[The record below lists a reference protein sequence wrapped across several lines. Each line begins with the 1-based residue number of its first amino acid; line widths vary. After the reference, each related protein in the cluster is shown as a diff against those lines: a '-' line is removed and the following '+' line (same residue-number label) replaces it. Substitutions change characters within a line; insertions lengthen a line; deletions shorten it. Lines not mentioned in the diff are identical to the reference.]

1 MFKIGVFAFLS
12 RVPVKTLRYYDEIGL
27 LKPAEID
34 PFTGYRYYTA
44 DQMKRL
50 NRILVFK
57 DLGLSL
63 EQIKRLLDENLST
76 EQVVG
81 MLRLRMAEVQQ
92 ELQEGQGRLAL
103 IEAHIQQVQM
113 EGKVSTIDVVLKKVE
128 PQAILSMRMVIP
140 DLNTISQHVASL
152 YDRVYGFI
160 QRTGVQPSGPAL
172 AIYHVYSETYQYYS
186 ENIDT
191 ECAALVNPSTLPAQI
206 EEGITRRE
214 LEGYPTV
221 ASTLYKGPYTGIT
234 EAWVGV
240 GQWIADNGYRIIG
253 AAREIYLV
261 DPGQTPNPADYLTE
275 IQFPVEKI

>member
-12 RVPVKTLRYYDEIGL
+12 RVPVKTLRYYDEIAL
-27 LKPAEID
+27 LKPAEVD
-34 PFTGYRYYTA
+34 HFTGYRYYTA

-50 NRILVFK
+50 HRILVFK

-63 EQIKRLLDENLST
+63 EQIRRLLDENLST

-92 ELQEGQGRLAL
+92 ELQEGQARLAL

-128 PQAILSMRMVIP
+128 PQTILSMRMVIP

-160 QRTGVQPSGPAL
+160 GPAL

-191 ECAALVNPSTLPAQI
+191 ECAALVNPATLPAQI
-206 EEGITRRE
+206 EEGITSRE

-261 DPGQTPNPADYLTE
+261 DPGQTQNPAEYLTE